1 VPDESDKSDKGD
13 MIPRDEFPRRLLIHR
28 DARHTERKRE
38 RERERERE
46 RGREYRKSARSLARI
61 RSLGEAPR
69 SAGVRCQNTA
79 AAFGFVLA
87 LISRPVITITSD
99 RPRRARRISVVK
111 TDVCARK

>member
-1 VPDESDKSDKGD
+1 VPDESDKSDEGD
-13 MIPRDEFPRRLLIHR
+13 MIPRDDEFPRRLLIHR
-28 DARHTERKRE
+28 DARRIERKRE
-38 RERERERE
+38 REREKE
-46 RGREYRKSARSLARI
+46 RGREESTANPLARSLGFARSAK
-61 RSLGEAPR
+61 RR
-69 SAGVRCQNTA
+69 AGVRCQNTA